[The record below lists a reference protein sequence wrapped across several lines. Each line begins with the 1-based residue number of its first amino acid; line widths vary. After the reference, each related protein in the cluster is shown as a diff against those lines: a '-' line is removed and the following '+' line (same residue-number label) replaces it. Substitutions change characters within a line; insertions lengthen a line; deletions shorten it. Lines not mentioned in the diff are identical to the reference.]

1 MGSIS
6 ERQGP
11 QVVVAGG
18 GPVGLFAALTL
29 ARKGVS
35 VVVLDKADGVDT
47 SPRGMAFQP
56 CAIAEMI
63 ESGIYE
69 DDVKKQC
76 ISDAVISWWRA
87 RTDESIGTDADPK
100 HLATIST
107 RDILEKN
114 PENALAG
121 LNIGQDV
128 LSHILLKHLATYPHA
143 AVHWGHEVVGIK
155 QQNTDNGGVEV
166 TYKVVDG
173 SSSSS
178 STTQTISTQWV
189 IAADG
194 GRSTVR
200 KLLDVPFEGFSWTRE
215 QFVASNVYDPFE
227 KYGFTTRN
235 FVIDGVNWAIIAK
248 IRDDDLWR
256 IAFGADPD
264 QSDEE
269 IKAHL
274 QDHYRYLFP
283 GPATGWKLERLNKYR
298 PHQRCVTSMK
308 VGRVMFAGDAAHLN
322 NPIGGLGLTTGI
334 LDVGPLGRALAAVI
348 QKGAPTALL
357 DKWARARRDTWWQ
370 ATNRQS
376 IEFKRIAQ
384 QGGYGNDPRGVWD
397 KGQISEEQ
405 KDMLEHFHN
414 ATPEAKAKDEALYQ
428 ALKDPKKQAAA
439 RAGVW
444 KLALPADWMAEFED
458 EDVVRWRQSFRPVVD
473 N

>member
-1 MGSIS
+1 MGSVS
-6 ERQGP
+6 EPERQKHHKP
-11 QVVVAGG
+11 QVIVAGG

-47 SPRGMAFQP
+47 SPRAMAFQP
-56 CAIAEMI
+56 CAIAEMV
-63 ESGIYE
+63 ELGIY
-69 DDVKKQC
+69 DDVKKEC

-87 RTDESIGTDADPK
+87 RTDESGDDNPK

-107 RDILEKN
+107 RDILEHN
-114 PENALAG
+114 PEGALAG
-121 LNIGQDV
+121 LNIGQDA
-128 LSHILLKHLATYPHA
+128 LSHILLKHLAGYPHA
-143 AVHWGHEVVGIK
+143 AVHWGHEVVGI
-155 QQNTDNGGVEV
+155 TDNSGGLVDV
-166 TYKVVDG
+166 TYKKVNNG
-173 SSSSS
+173 SASTMSSD
-178 STTQTISTQWV
+178 WV

-200 KLLDVPFEGFSWTRE
+200 KLLNVPFEGFSWNRE
-215 QFVASNVYDPFE
+215 QFVASNVYYPFE

-264 QSDEE
+264 QSDDE
-269 IKAHL
+269 IKAKL
-274 QDHYRYLFP
+274 QEHYKYLFP
-283 GPATGWKLERLNKYR
+283 GPATGWKLERLNRYR

-308 VGRVMFAGDAAHLN
+308 VGRILFAGDAAHLN
-322 NPIGGLGLTTGI
+322 NPIGGLGLTTGF
-334 LDVGPLGRALAAVI
+334 LDVGPLGRALAAVV
-348 QKGAPTALL
+348 QKVAPTELL
-357 DKWARARRDTWWQ
+357 QKWAQTRRDTWWQ

-384 QGGYGNDPRGVWD
+384 QGGYGNDPRGVWAKD
-397 KGQISEEQ
+397 KITEDEGILAYFE
-405 KDMLEHFHN
+405 N
-414 ATPEAKAKDEALYQ
+414 ATPDAKARDEALYE
-428 ALKDPKKQAAA
+428 ALKDPKKQAAS

-458 EDVVRWRQSFRPVVD
+458 EEIVRWRQSLRPVV
-473 N
+473 NN